1 MCYGLEHTFYYM
13 GQIRTL
19 RAARQPQADRFFHRA
34 GKTCGLPHRWTA
46 ARHVFLIPHSG
57 GSVPRLS
64 QRHAPRLSG
73 GKENRIPAQRVRFG
87 RRRGGVSAL

>member
-1 MCYGLEHTFYYM
+1 MCYKLEHTFYYM

-64 QRHAPRLSG
+64 RGPLPGPAEEKKTG
-73 GKENRIPAQRVRFG
+73 AQRSG
-87 RRRGGVSAL
+87 SGLERRSRVVSAL

>member
-1 MCYGLEHTFYYM
+1 MCYELEHTFYYM

-46 ARHVFLIPHSG
+46 ARHVPRSSG
-57 GSVPRLS
+57 
-64 QRHAPRLSG
+64 A
-73 GKENRIPAQRVRFG
+73 KENRSPAQPVRFA